1 MGSAEAKDKLRRR
14 ILRKCR
20 ALSPDEV
27 IGRSSK
33 IRYRFIELTE
43 EQGFNVVMIYISV
56 RNEVDTY
63 ELGKELLRMGK
74 MVCAPVVDRTRRRI
88 LPYTVSRIPDDLVD
102 GEYNIPEPSREK
114 GQPVDPNSID
124 VVVVPGVGFDL
135 RGYRIG
141 YGGGYYDRFL
151 PLCSNAL
158 FVGLAYEFQ
167 IVDKVPNEDWDIRM
181 DMIITEERVIRTST
195 ASEGRG

>member
-63 ELGKELLRMGK
+63 ELGRELLRMGK
-74 MVCAPVVDRTRRRI
+74 MVCAPVVDRAQRRI
-88 LPYTVSRIPDDLVD
+88 LPYTVNRIPDDLVD
-102 GEYNIPEPSREK
+102 GEYSIPEPSREK
-114 GQPVDPNSID
+114 GQRVDPSLID
-124 VVVVPGVGFDL
+124 VVVVPGVGFDP

-181 DMIITEERVIRTST
+181 DVIITEERVIRTST
-195 ASEGRG
+195 ASEGLG

>member
-63 ELGKELLRMGK
+63 ELGRELLRMGK
-74 MVCAPVVDRTRRRI
+74 MVCAPVVDRAQRRI
-88 LPYTVSRIPDDLVD
+88 LPYTVNRIPDDLVD
-102 GEYNIPEPSREK
+102 GEYSIPEPSREK
-114 GQPVDPNSID
+114 GQRVDPSLID
-124 VVVVPGVGFDL
+124 VVVVPGVGFDP

-151 PLCSNAL
+151 PLCSKAL

-181 DMIITEERVIRTST
+181 DVIITEERVIRTFT
-195 ASEGRG
+195 ASEELG